1 MRNTYFSLL
10 LLSASYAFG
19 GTRVGIE
26 SPVIYDVQ
34 IASNGI
40 ACTQGINRAQ
50 ALTSAPQ
57 GTKFQW
63 TISNGAIVDGATA
76 PVVEF
81 VTNDDDAVGYA
92 VLTVT
97 MTYAGLPVTRQ
108 QALPIFNPPVITRQ
122 PQSIMVAPG
131 TSATLSVEATDDAFV
146 VDWFEGAPGDTSKV
160 VAAGTMVFKTP
171 ALTRSTSYWARVS
184 GSCGPV
190 MSKAAVVTV
199 AVKRRAGGK

>member
-1 MRNTYFSLL
+1 MRHTCFSLL
-10 LLSASYAFG
+10 LLTASYAFG

-40 ACTQGINRAQ
+40 ACTQGINRAH
-50 ALTSAPQ
+50 AVTGAPA

-63 TISNGAIVDGATA
+63 TIANGAIVDGETSSA
-76 PVVEF
+76 VEF
-81 VTNDDDAVGYA
+81 VTNDDDSVRYA

-97 MTYAGLPVTRQ
+97 MTFAGVPVVRQ
-108 QALPIFNPPVITRQ
+108 RALPIFNPPVITRQ
-122 PQSIMVAPG
+122 PQSMIVAPG
-131 TSATLSVEATDDAFV
+131 TSATLTVEATDDAFV

-160 VAAGTMVFKTP
+160 VAAGTLVFKTP

-190 MSKAAVVTV
+190 ISKAAVVTV

>member
-1 MRNTYFSLL
+1 MRNTCLSLL
-10 LLSASYAFG
+10 LLTANYAFG

-40 ACTQGINRAQ
+40 ACTQGINRAH
-50 ALTSAPQ
+50 ALTAAPA

-63 TISNGAIVDGATA
+63 TISNGAIVNGESSPD
-76 PVVEF
+76 VEF
-81 VTNDDDAVGYA
+81 VTSDDDSVGYA

-97 MTYAGLPVTRQ
+97 MTYANVPVARQ
-108 QALPIFNPPVITRQ
+108 QALPILEPPVITRQ
-122 PQSIMVAPG
+122 PRSVAVLPG
-131 TSATLSVEATDDAFV
+131 ASAILTIEATDNAFV
-146 VDWFEGAPGDTSKV
+146 CDWFEGAPGDTSKV
-160 VAAGTMVFKTP
+160 VAAGTMLFKTP
-171 ALTRSTSYWARVS
+171 PLTRTTSYWARVS

-190 MSKAAVVTV
+190 FSKAAVVTV